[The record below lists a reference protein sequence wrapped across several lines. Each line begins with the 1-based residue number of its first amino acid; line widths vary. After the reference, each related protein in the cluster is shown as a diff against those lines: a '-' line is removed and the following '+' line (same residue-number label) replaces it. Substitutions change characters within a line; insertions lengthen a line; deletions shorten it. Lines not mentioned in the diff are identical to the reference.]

1 MAAAWSFS
9 RGGSQSKSSMSRLVS
24 TLSLD
29 GDRISAE
36 LLVTFHRALS
46 NATAESIADE
56 IARATDEVLGEQI
69 SQGEVPLTKEELV
82 SKVQARLSSGAAR
95 VTEIEVKSL
104 QIVGTESQGNRS
116 TYRTRPL

>member
-46 NATAESIADE
+46 SATAESIADE

-69 SQGEVPLTKEELV
+69 SQGEVPLTKEELIH
-82 SKVQARLSSGAAR
+82 KVQARLSSGAAR
-95 VTEIEVKSL
+95 VTEIEIKSL
-104 QIVGTESQGNRS
+104 QIVGTERQGN
-116 TYRTRPL
+116 